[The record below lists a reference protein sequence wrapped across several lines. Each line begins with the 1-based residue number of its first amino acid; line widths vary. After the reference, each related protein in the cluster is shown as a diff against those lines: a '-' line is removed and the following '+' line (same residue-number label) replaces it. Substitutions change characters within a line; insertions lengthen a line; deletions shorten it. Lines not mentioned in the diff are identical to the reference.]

1 MNTGYIITFGKKAI
15 TIQTKEKNQ
24 YIANFEDCSEGILE
38 MLSHNFYSNVIMFDI
53 DKSRFSGETKYGKRY
68 YAINV
73 KFYEL
78 II

>member
-15 TIQTKEKNQ
+15 TIQTKEKIQ
-24 YIANFEDCSEGILE
+24 YIANFEDYSEGILE
-38 MLSHNFYSNVIMFDI
+38 MLSHNFYSNLIMFDI